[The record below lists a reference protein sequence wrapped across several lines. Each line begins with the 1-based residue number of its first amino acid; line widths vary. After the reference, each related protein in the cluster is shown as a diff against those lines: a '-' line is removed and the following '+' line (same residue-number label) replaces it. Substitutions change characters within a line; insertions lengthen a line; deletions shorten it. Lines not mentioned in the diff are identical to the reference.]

1 MFFKEV
7 AVARVHREKTGK
19 AKEGKRAMNGKI
31 GSLGLF
37 ARQQQAAATMQATK
51 TKRDKMGMCNYQT
64 LSSNQNSWRQ
74 HLLFPISLACI
85 GRLLKQI

>member
-37 ARQQQAAATMQATK
+37 CQAAATMQATK

>member
-7 AVARVHREKTGK
+7 AVARVHREKTDK

-37 ARQQQAAATMQATK
+37 CQAAAGSGNNASHK
-51 TKRDKMGMCNYQT
+51 D
-64 LSSNQNSWRQ
+64 
-74 HLLFPISLACI
+74 
-85 GRLLKQI
+85 